1 MDLTPVAPSLRPAA
15 RLVINT
21 IAGLIRPDWQDVE
34 KLPHGPA
41 IIVVNHISNVDPL
54 LVGAFL
60 ARNGSWPRFLAKDS
74 LFRIPILGRILTG
87 IAQIPV
93 HRGTATAGDALESA
107 VAAIDKGGCVV
118 IYPEG
123 TITTDP
129 ELWPMRAKTGAAR
142 LAQRTGAPVVPV
154 GQWGA
159 EQILYGKRL
168 GMPRFLPRK
177 KISMVVGDPLDLADL
192 PVDRATQQIMTV
204 LTGLVGRLR
213 GEIPPGAYDP
223 DK

>member
-1 MDLTPVAPSLRPAA
+1 MDLTPVAPVLRPAA
-15 RLVINT
+15 RLVIGVINR
-21 IAGLIRPDWQDVE
+21 LIRPDWRSTE

-60 ARNGSWPRFLAKDS
+60 ARHGLWPRFLAKDS
-74 LFRIPILGRILTG
+74 LFRVPVLGRILSG

-93 HRGTATAGDALESA
+93 HRGTASAGDALEHA
-107 VAAIDKGGCVV
+107 VTAIERGGCVV

-123 TITTDP
+123 TITSD
-129 ELWPMRAKTGAAR
+129 EQLWPMTGRTGAAR
-142 LAQRTGAPVVPV
+142 LAARTGAPLIPI

-159 EQILYGKRL
+159 ERILYGKRL
-168 GMPRFLPRK
+168 GIPALLPRK
-177 KISMVVGDPLDLADL
+177 RISMVVGDPIDLDGLTPDQ
-192 PVDRATQQIMTV
+192 ATRRIMTAI
-204 LTGLVGRLR
+204 TGLVAQVR
-213 GEIPPGAYDP
+213 GEIPPVAYDP

>member
-1 MDLTPVAPSLRPAA
+1 MDLTPVAVPLRPAA
-15 RLVINT
+15 RLVIGT
-21 IAGLIRPDWQDVE
+21 IALLIRQDWRDVG

-54 LVGAFL
+54 LVGTFL
-60 ARNGSWPRFLAKDS
+60 ARNGSWPRFLAKAS
-74 LFRIPILGRILTG
+74 LFGRPVLGRILTG

-93 HRGTATAGDALESA
+93 QRGTVAAGDALEHA
-107 VAAIDKGGCVV
+107 VTAIEEGGCVV

-129 ELWPMRAKTGAAR
+129 ELWPMKAKTGAAR
-142 LAQRTGAPVVPV
+142 LALRTGAPVIPV

-177 KISMVVGDPLDLADL
+177 KISMLVGDPVEIAGL
-192 PVDRATQQIMTV
+192 PIDQATDRIMAV
-204 LTGLVGRLR
+204 ITGLVASLR
-213 GEIPPGAYDP
+213 GEQPPVAYHRES
-223 DK
+223 